1 LSIFAA
7 LEKNLCMKALKE
19 FDIHFGGLKLGN
31 HEYNFVLSKPFFDAF
46 DYQEYENYNLEVQLL
61 LEKESRVFNFHFTV
75 QGTVEVPCDVSNELF
90 DLPISAEAILV
101 VRFGDHFDDEDG
113 ELVILPN
120 GERNYNVSK
129 FLFDTVVLSIPAK
142 KVHPDL
148 GKANDTNTESPE
160 EPENL
165 IDPRWNKL
173 KNLLN

>member
-1 LSIFAA
+1 MSIFAA
-7 LEKNLCMKALKE
+7 LEKSLYMKALKE

-31 HEYNFVLSKPFFDAF
+31 HDYSFFLSKPFFDAF
-46 DYQEYENYNLEVQLL
+46 DYQEYEKFDLEVLL
-61 LEKESRVFNFHFTV
+61 RLEKESRVLNFHFTI

-148 GKANDTNTESPE
+148 EKANDTTTESPE
-160 EPENL
+160 EPESL